1 MLACPIKIQ
10 SISDIITNSS
20 SEVFCRIESENSLEL
35 IKEILEPLFPYSR
48 YSDSEDGPSLAE
60 RILSEEKSEYDN
72 GYLDGFPEKWL
83 EITLPYSMCDSGAF
97 YEAGLEAILS
107 NRVPDDYT
115 IIYGEY

>member
-1 MLACPIKIQ
+1 MKYYLNIQ
-10 SISDIITNSS
+10 SVSDIITNSS
-20 SEVFCRIESENSLEL
+20 SEVFCRIESEDSLEL

-48 YSDSEDGPSLAE
+48 YSEDGPSLYE
-60 RILSEEKSEYDN
+60 RILSEEKSDYDD

-83 EITLPYSMCDSGAF
+83 EITLPYSMCDSEAF

-107 NRVPDDYT
+107 SKVPGDYT

>member
-1 MLACPIKIQ
+1 MKYYLNIQ
-10 SISDIITNSS
+10 SVSDIITNSS

-35 IKEILEPLFPYSR
+35 IKEILEPLFPYSH
-48 YSDSEDGPSLAE
+48 YSEDGPSLYE
-60 RILSEEKSEYDN
+60 RILSEEKSDYDD

-83 EITLPYSMCDSGAF
+83 EITLPYSMCDSEAF

-107 NRVPDDYT
+107 SKVPGDYT

>member
-1 MLACPIKIQ
+1 MYKSSIKIQ

-48 YSDSEDGPSLAE
+48 YNENGPSLYE
-60 RILSEEKSEYDN
+60 RILSEEKSEYGDN
-72 GYLDGFPEKWL
+72 SYLDGFPEKWL
-83 EITLPYSMCDSGAF
+83 EITLPYSMCDSEAF

-107 NRVPDDYT
+107 GKVPDDYT

>member
-1 MLACPIKIQ
+1 MYKSNIKIQ

-35 IKEILEPLFPYSR
+35 IKEILKPLFSYSR
-48 YSDSEDGPSLAE
+48 YSEDGPSLHE
-60 RILSEEKSEYDN
+60 RILSEEKSEYDDD
-72 GYLDGFPEKWL
+72 YLDGFPEKWL
-83 EITLPYSMCDSGAF
+83 EITLPYSMSDSEAF

-107 NRVPDDYT
+107 GKVPDDYT

>member
-1 MLACPIKIQ
+1 MKYYLNIQ
-10 SISDIITNSS
+10 SVSDIITNSS

-48 YSDSEDGPSLAE
+48 YNEDSPSLYE
-60 RILSEEKSEYDN
+60 RILSEEESDYDGEYF
-72 GYLDGFPEKWL
+72 DGFPEKWL
-83 EITLPYSMCDSGAF
+83 EITLPYSMCDSEVF

-107 NRVPDDYT
+107 GKVPGDYT